1 MSKNS
6 KCLTERDEKNINSNA
21 TPFPFVSKEKNKKMH
36 NNNISLNSNNL
47 ENKSIKSRIYKKGF
61 KTSLNY
67 YPNKNKSLFNNP
79 VKEFQLNESL
89 DINEDKIKE
98 DEKNLKKL
106 CDSLL
111 IDVNKDELL
120 VNHSQITINDNF
132 GKEILLRKISF
143 SNKEDNKNKDKN
155 ILYENFKQSIPY
167 ILKYLNLQ
175 NKLNLYQTNKEI
187 LKLIINI
194 QVKNIQ
200 KTIDDIN
207 SILTTKKIIIN
218 NINEI
223 SFVKDIKPFEL
234 NNNSKKAIS
243 LLNSLSKTNFIKTIN
258 NYKNQSNLNKNTDKI
273 ILIFDLYFIALGKKK
288 MLNSLNNN
296 NKKIEFISNY
306 FKNNKNK
313 SIGTI
318 IENDLKGKK
327 FDNFIIDALYEY
339 SYKYID
345 IINPNYYKK
354 LNKDI
359 AILVFLI
366 KNILDFVGISFIDNK
381 NPNNNKNNEQKII
394 LINKCR
400 LCTKTILLQKYNQIL
415 NSFK

>member
-1 MSKNS
+1 M
-6 KCLTERDEKNINSNA
+6 
-21 TPFPFVSKEKNKKMH
+21 
-36 NNNISLNSNNL
+36 
-47 ENKSIKSRIYKKGF
+47 
-61 KTSLNY
+61 
-67 YPNKNKSLFNNP
+67 
-79 VKEFQLNESL
+79 
-89 DINEDKIKE
+89 
-98 DEKNLKKL
+98 
-106 CDSLL
+106 
-111 IDVNKDELL
+111 
-120 VNHSQITINDNF
+120 
-132 GKEILLRKISF
+132 
-143 SNKEDNKNKDKN
+143 
-155 ILYENFKQSIPY
+155 
-167 ILKYLNLQ
+167 
-175 NKLNLYQTNKEI
+175 
-187 LKLIINI
+187 
-194 QVKNIQ
+194 
-200 KTIDDIN
+200 
-207 SILTTKKIIIN
+207 
-218 NINEI
+218 
-223 SFVKDIKPFEL
+223 
-234 NNNSKKAIS
+234 
-243 LLNSLSKTNFIKTIN
+243 
-258 NYKNQSNLNKNTDKI
+258 
-273 ILIFDLYFIALGKKK
+273 YFIALGKKK
-288 MLNSLNNN
+288 ILNSLYNN

-381 NPNNNKNNEQKII
+381 NPNNSKNNEQKII